1 MAQTAEEGVNR
12 KNLELLG
19 TKKKHVTE
27 TKPKQTNQTDD
38 SFQKKHKSAYHT
50 AKRKRARLTQ
60 GWGKKEIALTCKGST
75 PLDRLLLETKC
86 CQQTETEKHK

>member
-1 MAQTAEEGVNR
+1 MAHTAEEGVNR
-12 KNLELLG
+12 KNLELLR

-50 AKRKRARLTQ
+50 EKPRKRARLTQ
-60 GWGKKEIALTCKGST
+60 T
-75 PLDRLLLETKC
+75 
-86 CQQTETEKHK
+86 